1 MVLVSRFFHNNGRLY
16 GFISAPIIAEVQPW
30 QSIRHKININNKTE
44 IIFFLDIGTLFDRFN
59 YTKLK
64 KNFIKIKNMAI
75 PQDPNILVS
84 MLNMKLRDGDYESL
98 DELFDLLGFDKEET
112 LSLLRNAGFSF
123 VESVKQFR

>member
-1 MVLVSRFFHNNGRLY
+1 
-16 GFISAPIIAEVQPW
+16 
-30 QSIRHKININNKTE
+30 
-44 IIFFLDIGTLFDRFN
+44 
-59 YTKLK
+59 
-64 KNFIKIKNMAI
+64 MAI